1 MDIDVEL
8 SAKSIE
14 NAIKRIKQYQEDLK
28 AKNAEFLTRLWQ
40 IGVSVI
46 DSVMAEVPAE
56 QRGTYNVL
64 PSEAEQDGSVTK
76 LAIELSGDK
85 VLFIEFSAGIT
96 YGTSEYPTAQG
107 ESLGYGMG
115 TFNPQSPNWS
125 DPDGW
130 WYASNHGFVHT
141 FGNKAYMPMYH
152 ADEAIRKQVI
162 EIAREVFGA

>member
-96 YGTSEYPTAQG
+96 YGTSEYPTEQG

-115 TFNPQSPNWS
+115 TFNPQSSNWS

-130 WYASNHGFVHT
+130 
-141 FGNKAYMPMYH
+141 
-152 ADEAIRKQVI
+152 
-162 EIAREVFGA
+162 